1 MSIRDEVKSNT
12 KALREL
18 MEGNIIAMEKQK
30 RMLILLEA
38 DEEITSM
45 LEHYQPKLFTE
56 EFNNKLE
63 LMIEI
68 QEKLHDALIT

>member
-1 MSIRDEVKSNT
+1 MSIRDEVKANT

-18 MEGNIIAMEKQK
+18 MESNISAMEKQK
-30 RMLILLEA
+30 RMLVFLEA

-63 LMIEI
+63 LMIEV
-68 QEKLHDALIT
+68 QEKLHDALIV